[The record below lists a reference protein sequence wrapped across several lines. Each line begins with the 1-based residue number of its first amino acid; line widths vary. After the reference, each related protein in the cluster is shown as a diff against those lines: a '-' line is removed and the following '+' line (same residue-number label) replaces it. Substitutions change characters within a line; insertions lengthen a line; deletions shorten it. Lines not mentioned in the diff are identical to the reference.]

1 MQVFSVSFVKFF
13 RTPFSYRTPLALL
26 KTVKSVC
33 RFIVSISSF
42 NLCIVV
48 FTYLSSNMQ
57 NRSHVL
63 LQRFSIFRKI
73 FKTLLRLMTEMALM
87 ILMRLMTKTEAK
99 KSGSQRGE
107 LRWQFTLIEKKYSMK
122 QK

>member
-1 MQVFSVSFVKFF
+1 
-13 RTPFSYRTPLALL
+13 
-26 KTVKSVC
+26 
-33 RFIVSISSF
+33 
-42 NLCIVV
+42 
-48 FTYLSSNMQ
+48 MQ

-63 LQRFSIFRKI
+63 LQRFSIFREI
-73 FKTLLRLMTEMALM
+73 FKTLLRLMTEMAVM

>member
-1 MQVFSVSFVKFF
+1 
-13 RTPFSYRTPLALL
+13 
-26 KTVKSVC
+26 
-33 RFIVSISSF
+33 
-42 NLCIVV
+42 
-48 FTYLSSNMQ
+48 MQ

-107 LRWQFTLIEKKYSMK
+107 ELRWQFTLIEKKYSMK